1 MPAPPAE
8 WAGPG
13 KGKSKAEVLTAWR
26 TSRCAFSPLNPNICW
41 RLAQPPF
48 PQHLLLR
55 DALYLLQGIDG
66 RYVRFAIRPAKE
78 QNPYLTDKGK
88 RGDGM
93 GFPLGKEEPVI
104 DGEDEE
110 EVVGLDFMAD
120 EQTVS
125 SHWGISLIV
134 GWTYLHSDTDGY
146 HPNIRDGGHVS

>member
-1 MPAPPAE
+1 M
-8 WAGPG
+8 
-13 KGKSKAEVLTAWR
+13 
-26 TSRCAFSPLNPNICW
+26 
-41 RLAQPPF
+41 
-48 PQHLLLR
+48 LLR

-78 QNPYLTDKGK
+78 QNPYLTDTGK

-93 GFPLGKEEPVI
+93 GFPLGKDEPVV

-125 SHWGISLIV
+125 LGR
-134 GWTYLHSDTDGY
+134 GC
-146 HPNIRDGGHVS
+146 R

>member
-1 MPAPPAE
+1 
-8 WAGPG
+8 
-13 KGKSKAEVLTAWR
+13 
-26 TSRCAFSPLNPNICW
+26 
-41 RLAQPPF
+41 
-48 PQHLLLR
+48 LLLR

-125 SHWGISLIV
+125 RPWGIWLMI
-134 GWTYLHSDTDGY
+134 GWTYFHSDTNGY
-146 HPNIRDGGHVS
+146 YPNIRDGSHVS